1 MFQKISIKS
10 RATVV
15 DRIKVAEAVIIS
27 EKSLQTRECMLYRHG
42 NTRAQGVQE
51 IKVIR
56 KLPEGNP

>member
-1 MFQKISIKS
+1 MIFQKISIKS

-27 EKSLQTRECMLYRHG
+27 EKSLQTRECMLYRH
-42 NTRAQGVQE
+42 RAQGVQE